1 MNKPSCN
8 IFWFK
13 RDLRLEDN
21 EALARAVASGEKL
34 LLLYLLEPSLETDPH
49 YSQRH
54 WDFVRASPL
63 DLQEPLASYNTAILA
78 VREEVIPF
86 FQDLSRSFE
95 IKTIFSHIETG
106 IGLTYRRDL
115 EFASFCREQG
125 IRWKEFQNN
134 GVRRG
139 STDREGWVEN
149 WNAYMRQPLQMAR
162 WEQVHLFNPPEVSQL
177 KAHWESIGL
186 PPKTHS
192 FQKGGRKA
200 ALKYLNSFLTSR
212 IANYSSAISK
222 PEASRSG
229 CSRLSPYI
237 AWGNLSIREVYQQLQ
252 ECKGRGKWQRQT
264 RAFGSRLRWQ
274 SHFIQKFEAEPRMQ
288 FEAVNRAFLSLKQPV
303 NAEYISAWERGQTGY
318 PLIDAAMRCVY
329 QTGYINFRLR
339 AMVVSFLTHHL
350 FQHFSQ
356 GSHWLARQFLDFEP
370 GIHYGQ
376 LQMQAGFTGTNTL
389 RVYNPTKNAKEH
401 DPEAIFIKKF
411 VPELRNLPPALAI
424 EPWKIQPMEMQFY
437 NFQYTS
443 DYPGRIVDIAK
454 TRSRA
459 LDALYR
465 QRKSQYGEKEKMRI
479 LKKHSIPQS
488 R

>member
-1 MNKPSCN
+1 MGTG
-8 IFWFK
+8 W
-13 RDLRLEDN
+13 
-21 EALARAVASGEKL
+21 
-34 LLLYLLEPSLETDPH
+34 EP
-49 YSQRH
+49 
-54 WDFVRASPL
+54 
-63 DLQEPLASYNTAILA
+63 
-78 VREEVIPF
+78 
-86 FQDLSRSFE
+86 
-95 IKTIFSHIETG
+95 
-106 IGLTYRRDL
+106 IGRPP
-115 EFASFCREQG
+115 QG
-125 IRWKEFQNN
+125 HR
-134 GVRRG
+134 
-139 STDREGWVEN
+139 
-149 WNAYMRQPLQMAR
+149 
-162 WEQVHLFNPPEVSQL
+162 
-177 KAHWESIGL
+177 
-186 PPKTHS
+186 

-200 ALKYLNSFLTSR
+200 ALKYLNSFLTNR
-212 IANYSSAISK
+212 IANYSSGISK

-252 ECKGRGKWQRQT
+252 EFKAHGKWQRQT

-303 NAEYISAWERGQTGY
+303 NTEYITAWEKGQTGY
-318 PLIDAAMRCVY
+318 PLIDAAMRCVH

-389 RVYNPTKNAKEH
+389 RVYNPTKNAIEH
-401 DPEAIFIKKF
+401 DPEAIFIKKY

-424 EPWKIQPMEMQFY
+424 EPWRIQPLEMQFY
-437 NFQYTS
+437 NFQYTV

-454 TRSRA
+454 TRRIA
-459 LDALYR
+459 LDALYK
-465 QRKSQYGEKEKMRI
+465 QRKSAIAEKEKKRI
-479 LKKHSIPQS
+479 LQKHSIPKS
-488 R
+488 H